1 MQSSLPANLGL
12 SCVHLN
18 VRNLTRSLEFYQ
30 RTLGFQVHRQE
41 NDTAYLGAGRADL
54 LALTERPTATR
65 PPRAT
70 GLYHFAI
77 LTPSRFELAQS
88 LRRLAETRTPLQG
101 FSDHLV
107 SEAIYLGDPDG
118 HGIEIYRDRPRIDWV
133 DAQGNFRMGSEPLDV
148 DGILAELGEESP
160 AWSGLHPD
168 TVLGHMHL
176 HVRHV
181 PEAVKFYREVLG
193 FDVMAEWNGAAFVS
207 AGGYHHH
214 LGLNTWG
221 TLNAPPPPPE
231 SLSLRS
237 FVITLPTAADLAQVQ
252 SRVQAAGIRVEPQ
265 ANGWLVRDPSQN
277 NLIFTH
283 AA

>member
-1 MQSSLPANLGL
+1 MTQSLPANLSLGP
-12 SCVHLN
+12 VHLN
-18 VRNLTRSLEFYQ
+18 VSSLPRSLEFYQ
-30 RTLGFQVHRQE
+30 QALGMQLHRQE
-41 NDTAYLGAGRADL
+41 GDTAYLGAGRTDL
-54 LALTERPTATR
+54 LILTERPTAER
-65 PPRAT
+65 ARRAT

-118 HGIEIYRDRPRIDWV
+118 HGIEIYRDRPRTDWV
-133 DAQGNFRMGSEPLDV
+133 DAAGNFRMGSEPLDV
-148 DGILAELGEESP
+148 QGLMAELGETP
-160 AWSGLHPD
+160 PNWNGLHAD

-176 HVRHV
+176 HVRNV
-181 PEAVKFYREVLG
+181 PEAVKFYRDVLG

-231 SLSLRS
+231 SISLRS
-237 FVITLPTAADLAQVQ
+237 FVITLPSAEDWAPVQ
-252 SRVQAAGIRVEPQ
+252 GRLQAAGVPVETQ

-277 NLIFTH
+277 ALVFTH
-283 AA
+283 AT

>member
-1 MQSSLPANLGL
+1 MKPSLPANLSLGP
-12 SCVHLN
+12 VHLN
-18 VRNLTRSLEFYQ
+18 VHNLQRSLEFYQ
-30 RTLGFQVHRQE
+30 RALGFQVHRQE

-54 LALTERPTATR
+54 LTLTERPNATR
-65 PPRAT
+65 APRAT

-88 LRRLAETRTPLQG
+88 LRRLAETQTPLQG

-118 HGIEIYRDRPRIDWV
+118 HGIEIYRDRPRTDWV
-133 DAQGNFRMGSEPLDV
+133 DAAGNFRMGSEPLDI
-148 DGILAELGEESP
+148 DSILAELGEAPPE
-160 AWSGLHPD
+160 WSGLHSD

-176 HVRHV
+176 HVRQV
-181 PEAVKFYREVLG
+181 PEAVKFYRDVLG

-231 SLSLRS
+231 SISLRS
-237 FVITLPTAADLAQVQ
+237 FIITLPTAAELEQVQ
-252 SRVQAAGIRVEPQ
+252 GRVQAAGLPVEPQ
-265 ANGWLVRDPSQN
+265 TNGWLVRDPSQN
-277 NLIFTH
+277 ALIFTH

>member
-1 MQSSLPANLGL
+1 MKPSLPANLTLGP
-12 SCVHLN
+12 VHLN
-18 VRNLTRSLEFYQ
+18 VTNLPRSVEFYQ
-30 RTLGFQVHRQE
+30 QALGFRVHRQE
-41 NDTAYLGAGRADL
+41 NNTAYLGAGRTDL
-54 LALTERPTATR
+54 LTLTERPTAKR
-65 PPRAT
+65 APRTT

-88 LRRLAETRTPLQG
+88 LHRLAETRTPVQG

-118 HGIEIYRDRPRIDWV
+118 HGIEIYRDRPRTDWV
-133 DAQGNFRMGSEPLDV
+133 DAAGNFRMGSEPLDI
-148 DGILAELGEESP
+148 DGILAELGEEPP
-160 AWSGLHPD
+160 AWSGLHAN

-181 PEAVKFYREVLG
+181 PEAVRFYRDVLG

-231 SLSLRS
+231 SISLRS
-237 FVITLPTAADLAQVQ
+237 FIITLPTTADLAQVH
-252 SRVQAAGIRVEPQ
+252 SRVLAAGLSVEPQ
-265 ANGWLVRDPSQN
+265 TNGWLVRDPSQN
-277 NLIFTH
+277 QLIFTH

>member
-1 MQSSLPANLGL
+1 MSPSLPAQL
-12 SCVHLN
+12 SLSRVHLN
-18 VRNLTRSLEFYQ
+18 VQNLERSLAFYQ
-30 RTLGFQVHRQE
+30 QALGMQLHRQE
-41 NDTAYLGAGRADL
+41 GDTAYLGAGRADL
-54 LALTERPTATR
+54 LAITERPTASR
-65 PPRAT
+65 AARAT

-118 HGIEIYRDRPRIDWV
+118 HGIEIYRDRPRTDWV
-133 DAQGNFRMGSEPLDV
+133 DAAGNFRMGSEPLDV
-148 DGILAELGEESP
+148 QGIIAELGETP
-160 AWSGLHPD
+160 PDWSGLHPE

-176 HVRHV
+176 HVRNV
-181 PEAVKFYREVLG
+181 PEAVKFYRDVLG

-231 SLSLRS
+231 SISLRS
-237 FVITLPTAADLAQVQ
+237 FVITLPHVKDWAPVQ
-252 SRVQAAGIRVEPQ
+252 SRLQAAGVPVEAQ

-277 NLIFTH
+277 ALVFTH
-283 AA
+283 AT